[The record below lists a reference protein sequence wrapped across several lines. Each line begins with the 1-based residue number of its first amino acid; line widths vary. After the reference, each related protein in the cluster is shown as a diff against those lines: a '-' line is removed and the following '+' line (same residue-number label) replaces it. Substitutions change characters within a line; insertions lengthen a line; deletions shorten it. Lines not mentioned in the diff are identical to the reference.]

1 MASTT
6 KKIKLNNMKRYD
18 YTPDIIN
25 TLADNEIF
33 VFGSNLQG
41 MHSGGAARTALLH
54 FGAVWGEGVGL
65 YGQSYAIPTMHG
77 GVEAIKPYVDEFIDF
92 AKTNSHLTFLVTPI
106 GCGIAGF
113 TAEQMAPLFSR
124 ALGVENIVLPQK
136 FVKVLQQS
144 AEQPRRVFVTG
155 AAHGIG
161 RAIVETFV
169 TAGDLV
175 AFCDI
180 DSKLGGEV
188 AATTG
193 ARFFNLDVCDKAA
206 LESAMQTLLNEWGDL
221 DIIVNNVGIGGF
233 EPITESSIENFE
245 RVINTNLRSTFIT
258 SRLLAIHREK
268 MGATNTYGRIVN
280 LCSTRYLQSETGTE
294 AYAASK
300 GGIWSLTHAL
310 AVSLAQY
317 NITVNCIA
325 PGWISVNEGEILRT
339 EDHAFH
345 LSGRVGKAEDIAN
358 TCLFLCNKKSDFIN
372 GQCITVDGG
381 VTKKMIYPE
390 E

>member
-1 MASTT
+1 
-6 KKIKLNNMKRYD
+6 MKRYE
-18 YTPDIIN
+18 YTPEIIN
-25 TLADNEIF
+25 TLAANEIF

-41 MHSGGAARTALLH
+41 MHGGGAARAAH
-54 FGAVWGEGVGL
+54 QRFGAVWGQGVGL

-77 GVEAIKPYVDEFIDF
+77 GVEMIKPYVDEFINF
-92 AKTNSHLTFLVTPI
+92 AKQHGELTFLVTPI

-124 ALGVENIVLPQK
+124 ALDVENIVLPQK

-144 AEQPRRVFVTG
+144 AKQPRRVFVTG

-161 RAIVETFV
+161 RAIVEAFV
-169 TAGDLV
+169 AAGDLV
-175 AFCDI
+175 AFCDVNT
-180 DSKLGGEV
+180 KLGDEV
-188 AATTG
+188 AAATG
-193 ARFFNLDVCDKAA
+193 ARFFALNVCDKTA
-206 LESAMQTLLNEWGDL
+206 LEGAVQTLLNEWSDL

-245 RVINTNLRSTFIT
+245 RVINTNLRSAFIT
-258 SRLLAIHREK
+258 SRLLAIHRDK
-268 MGATNTYGRIVN
+268 MGATNSYGRIVN
-280 LCSTRYLQSETGTE
+280 LCSTRYLQSEAGTE

-310 AVSLAQY
+310 AVSLAPY
-317 NITVNCIA
+317 HITVNCIA
-325 PGWISVNEGEILRT
+325 PGWISVNESEILRS

-358 TCLFLCNKKSDFIN
+358 TCLFLCDPKSDFIN